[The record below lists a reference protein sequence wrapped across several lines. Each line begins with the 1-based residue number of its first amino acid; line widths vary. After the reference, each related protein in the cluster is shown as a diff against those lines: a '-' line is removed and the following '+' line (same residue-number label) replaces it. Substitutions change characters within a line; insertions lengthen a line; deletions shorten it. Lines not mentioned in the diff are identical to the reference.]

1 MGSASFL
8 ENYKLEGEL
17 LEIYEFPDPILKKM
31 AKEVTVFDDD
41 LAKTVKNM
49 LYTMYN
55 APGLGLAAPQIGIS
69 QRFFVMDIDYD
80 REKITNA
87 DGEEETRLSAFNP
100 QIFINPKLSN
110 HQGEIFYEEGCLSV
124 PGIFEKVKRSQS
136 ISVVYQDLQG
146 QVKTLD
152 ATDLLSICIQHETD
166 HLDGIVFLERL
177 SLMKRKFIKKQFLKE
192 RNKSNY

>member
-1 MGSASFL
+1 MSNLSFL

-17 LEIYEFPDPILKKM
+17 LEIHEFPDPILKKM
-31 AKEVTVFDDD
+31 AKEVTIFDDN

-55 APGLGLAAPQIGIS
+55 APGLGLAAPQIGLS

-80 REKITNA
+80 REKVTNSE
-87 DGEEETRLSAFNP
+87 GEEETRLSAFNP
-100 QIFINPKLSN
+100 RVFINPKLSN

-124 PGIFEKVKRSQS
+124 PGIYEKVKRSQS

-146 QVKTLD
+146 KVKALE

-177 SLMKRKFIKKQFLKE
+177 SLMKRKFIKKQFLKD
-192 RNKSNY
+192 RNKQNF